1 MGKCKQFGGFF
12 VIFVDRSTDI
22 FGFEIGPQIESLVVN
37 KGIVGVPVGIGT
49 PGIDPVKVPG
59 IVDGVGLFVK
69 PVFAPGGTHI
79 VHLDPGDE
87 AQRFSLA
94 SSGGGDDFVESV
106 HKFGM
111 FQTAELYRL
120 IVVLA
125 VSGKFLGPLFFHLF
139 KRNINELGKLLAAC
153 RAETAPSCIVIGLP
167 VCPETIG
174 TCQIF
179 PDIRNGAFEEEG
191 ALFINSRRTGGTLH
205 FTFVLIAQVAV
216 FVCFRATF
224 GGTYT
229 ESVGNEVEFRSDIP
243 DSLFTPDRVG
253 SSAAVDDPADTGSIV
268 HLCTLFKGLGRLEI
282 VVNAP

>member
-1 MGKCKQFGGFF
+1 MGEGKEFGGFF
-12 VIFVDRSTDI
+12 VILVDRSADI
-22 FGFEIGPQIESLVVN
+22 SGFEIGTQIESLVVN
-37 KGIVGVPVGIGT
+37 KGIVGVPVGIGA

-69 PVFAPGGTHI
+69 PVLAPGGTHI
-79 VHLDPGDE
+79 VHLHPGDE

-94 SSGGGDDFVESV
+94 SCGGGDDFVESV

-125 VSGKFLGPLFFHLF
+125 VPCKFLGPLFFHLF
-139 KRNINELGKLLAAC
+139 KRHIHELGKLLAAGI
-153 RAETAPSCIVIGLP
+153 AETAPSCIVIGLP
-167 VCPETIG
+167 VCPETVG

-191 ALFINSRRTGGTLH
+191 ALFVDSRRTGGALH
-205 FTFVLIAQVAV
+205 FTFVLIAQITV
-216 FVCFRATF
+216 FICFRATF

-229 ESVGNEVEFRSDIP
+229 ESVGDKVEFRGDVP
-243 DSLFTPDRVG
+243 DTLFTPDGVSRF
-253 SSAAVDDPADTGSIV
+253 AAVDDPADTGCVV
-268 HLCTLFKGLGRLEI
+268 HLCTQFK
-282 VVNAP
+282 